1 MLIIN
6 HLYFL
11 YNNHVCLQN
20 ETSRG
25 RRGRR
30 RRGELRTEQEI
41 GGILAILNDI
51 GARQNEPANIIYL
64 PSKHQIIAIMKEILS
79 KIPKHLTSCPVL
91 TDKKEWILGAAS
103 LALGVGSSLFGANKA
118 KKAVRRAAA
127 ENTYR
132 TNAEKAWYDKNYN
145 TDYLDTKAGQN
156 LMRRAK
162 EVQDEYVRKA
172 DGAAAVGGG
181 TAASVA
187 MAKEAANKAM
197 GDTIANVA
205 AQDTARKQ
213 HVEDAHLRNT
223 QQLSR
228 ERQQIE
234 QQKAQATSDAAQNAS
249 NAMFN
254 FGVNQ
259 VGSQLEGAKG
269 LKTNDLANS
278 KPTLDNT
285 NVSQIAEGL
294 SYKTNPSGFINPSTT
309 SGHTMLDEAVGELN
323 KRKPNVPH
331 VGV

>member
-1 MLIIN
+1 MGL
-6 HLYFL
+6 L
-11 YNNHVCLQN
+11 
-20 ETSRG
+20 E
-25 RRGRR
+25 
-30 RRGELRTEQEI
+30 GEE
-41 GGILAILNDI
+41 GGEKGVSCAPRKKLVRFGAILNEV
-51 GARQNEPANIIYL
+51 GTRQNGTSNIIYL
-64 PSKHQIIAIMKEILS
+64 PSKHQIIAIMTEILS
-79 KIPKHLTSCPVL
+79 KIPKHLTSFPVL
-91 TDKKEWILGAAS
+91 TDKKEWILGAAA
-103 LALGVGSSLFGANKA
+103 LAGGVASSLFGANKA
-118 KKAVRRAAA
+118 KKAARRAQA

-213 HVEDAHLRNT
+213 HVEDAHLQNT

-259 VGSQLEGAKG
+259 LGSELEGAKAM
-269 LKTNDLANS
+269 KAN
-278 KPTLDNT
+278 TLDSNGSGSDNT
-285 NVSQIAEGL
+285 NVTHTPQVNPTAIAYEAQYGKGAVKDPIPTG
-294 SYKTNPSGFINPSTT
+294 YNDVGQHYDP
-309 SGHTMLDEAVGELN
+309 LDLATGAK
-323 KRKPNVPH
+323 KRLK
-331 VGV
+331 G

>member
-1 MLIIN
+1 MGL
-6 HLYFL
+6 L
-11 YNNHVCLQN
+11 
-20 ETSRG
+20 E
-25 RRGRR
+25 
-30 RRGELRTEQEI
+30 GEEGEEEGVSCVPRKKLV
-41 GGILAILNDI
+41 GFGAILNEV
-51 GARQNEPANIIYL
+51 GTRQNEPSNIIYL
-64 PSKHQIIAIMKEILS
+64 PSKHQIIAIMTEILS
-79 KIPKHLTSCPVL
+79 KIKRLTSCPVL
-91 TDKKEWILGAAS
+91 WDKKEWVFSAAA
-103 LALGVGSSLFGANKA
+103 LAGGVASSIFGANKA
-118 KKAVRRAAA
+118 KKAARRAQA

-132 TNAEKAWYDKNYN
+132 TNAEKAWYEKNYN

-156 LMRRAK
+156 LLRRAK

-172 DGAAAVGGG
+172 DGAAAVAGG

-213 HVEDAHLRNT
+213 HVEDAHLQNT

-259 VGSQLEGAKG
+259 LGSELEGAKG
-269 LKTNDLANS
+269 VKTNALGSNG
-278 KPTLDNT
+278 KPIDNT
-285 NVSQIAEGL
+285 NVSHTMNETARSAASDHLAESMMSPEEKNQYRLKKAVGL
-294 SYKTNPSGFINPSTT
+294 SGL
-309 SGHTMLDEAVGELN
+309 G
-323 KRKPNVPH
+323 
-331 VGV
+331 

>member
-1 MLIIN
+1 M
-6 HLYFL
+6 
-11 YNNHVCLQN
+11 
-20 ETSRG
+20 T
-25 RRGRR
+25 
-30 RRGELRTEQEI
+30 
-41 GGILAILNDI
+41 
-51 GARQNEPANIIYL
+51 
-64 PSKHQIIAIMKEILS
+64 

-91 TDKKEWILGAAS
+91 TNKKEWVLGAAS
-103 LALGVGSSLFGANKA
+103 LALGVGSSIFGANKA
-118 KKAVRRAAA
+118 KRAARRAAA
-127 ENTYR
+127 ENKYR
-132 TNAEKAWYDKNYN
+132 TNAEKAWFEKNYN

-156 LMRRAK
+156 LMRRAQ

-213 HVEDAHLRNT
+213 HVEDAHLANT

-228 ERQQIE
+228 ERQQID

-259 VGSQLEGAKG
+259 LGSQLEGAKA
-269 LKTNDLANS
+269 LNNSKLANS
-278 KPTLDNT
+278 TPTLDNK
-285 NVSQIAEGL
+285 NVTDISTGL
-294 SYKTNPSGFINPSTT
+294 SHKADANGLLNPNASNNQLTG
-309 SGHTMLDEAVGELN
+309 GTMLDEAVGNLN
-323 KRKPNVPH
+323 KKKPNVPH
-331 VGV
+331 LGV